1 MKEKLTIAQNYSRIT
16 DFTRQWFKKNKFLE
30 VATPELVAV
39 PSMEPYLTPFKTE
52 VISFK
57 GAKKPAYLI
66 MSPEYAMKRLLA
78 DGFEKIF
85 QITSA
90 FRNEEDNS
98 PIHNLEFKILEWYRV
113 NTDYMGI
120 AKDTEN
126 LIYFINKQFN
136 KSDYLNYQ
144 NKKINLTPPWEYI
157 TCEQAF
163 KKYANTDLKKLMQET
178 NFEEKFYKIFLTD
191 IERKLGQDKP
201 TFLTDYPASMA
212 ALSKKKNE
220 FFAERFELYIA
231 GIELAN
237 AFSELTDWQE
247 QFARLEAE
255 REERNK
261 LGKEAYPVDMEFI
274 AGLKKGLPPC
284 GGIALGVD
292 RLIMLLTNKTSL
304 EDVIL
309 FPTSKMFY

>member
-1 MKEKLTIAQNYSRIT
+1 MKERLTIARNYSRIT
-16 DFTRQWFKKNKFLE
+16 DLTRQWFKKNKFLE
-30 VATPELVAV
+30 VFTPELVPI

-52 VISFK
+52 VVGFK
-57 GAKKPAYLI
+57 GDKKPAYLI

-78 DGFEKIF
+78 NGFEKIF

-98 PIHNLEFKILEWYRV
+98 PLHNLEFKILEWYCV

-120 AKDTEN
+120 AQDTEN

-136 KSDYLNYQ
+136 KSDILYYQ
-144 NKKINLTPPWEYI
+144 NKKINLSPPWEYL

-163 KKYANTDLKKLMQET
+163 KKYAGVDLKELMREK

-191 IERKLGQDKP
+191 IERKLGQEKP
-201 TFLTDYPASMA
+201 TFLTDYPVAMA
-212 ALSKKKNE
+212 ALSKKKNKLW
-220 FFAERFELYIA
+220 AERFELYIA
-231 GIELAN
+231 GIELVN

-247 QFARLEAE
+247 QLNRLQAEKEE
-255 REERNK
+255 REK

-274 AGLKKGLPPC
+274 AALKKGLPAC
-284 GGIALGVD
+284 GGIALGMD
-292 RLIMLLTNKTSL
+292 RLIMLLTDKAGL
-304 EDVIL
+304 KDVIL
-309 FPTSKMFY
+309 FPLQSEKK